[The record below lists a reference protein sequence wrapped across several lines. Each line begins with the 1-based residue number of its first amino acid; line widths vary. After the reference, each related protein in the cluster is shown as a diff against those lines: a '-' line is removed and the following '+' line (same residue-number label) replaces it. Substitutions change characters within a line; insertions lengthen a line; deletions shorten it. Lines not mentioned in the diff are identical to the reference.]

1 MAHNVQLIRTNT
13 GWKSLFKIA
22 GAAGLAMLGI
32 MVAQIAVFI
41 IWPPPVTVNGF
52 FTLFQQSWLL
62 GLLSLDL
69 LYILNNALLILIYL
83 ALYIALKRVTESG
96 SLIALVLG
104 LVGISAYFASN
115 PAFEMLSLS
124 GQYASAENEV
134 QRTVL
139 LGAGES
145 LLATYRGTA
154 FDVYYVLNAAALL
167 IFAVSMLRSDY
178 FPRPA
183 AVAGI
188 VAGILMI
195 IPSTAGTIGLIFSL
209 ASLVPWALFLI
220 LIIPRLLRGAE
231 IYSR

>member
-1 MAHNVQLIRTNT
+1 MSHEVKLIRPTA
-13 GWKSLFKIA
+13 GWKSLYKTA
-22 GAAGLAMLGI
+22 GAAALAMLGI

-41 IWPPPVTVNGF
+41 IWPPPLTVSGF
-52 FTLFQQSWLL
+52 FSLFQQSWLL

-69 LYILNNALLILIYL
+69 LYIVNNALLILIYL
-83 ALYIALKRVTESG
+83 SLYIGLRKVTESG

-115 PAFEMLSLS
+115 PAFEMLALS
-124 GQYASAENEV
+124 GQYASAESET
-134 QRTVL
+134 QWIIL
-139 LGAGES
+139 SGAGGA
-145 LLATYRGTA
+145 LLANYRGTA

-167 IFAVSMLRSDY
+167 IFAGSMLRSDD
-178 FPRPA
+178 FPRA
-183 AVAGI
+183 AALAGI

-220 LIIPRLLRGAE
+220 LIIPTLLRDAE
-231 IYSR
+231 K